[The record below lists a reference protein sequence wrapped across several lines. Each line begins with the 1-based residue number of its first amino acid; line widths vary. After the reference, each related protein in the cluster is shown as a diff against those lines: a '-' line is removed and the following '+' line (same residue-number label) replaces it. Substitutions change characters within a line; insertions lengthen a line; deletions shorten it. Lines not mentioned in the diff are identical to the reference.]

1 MKNTKEEEE
10 EEEKEDEDEDEER
23 GGGGGGVA
31 KRKPTEKKTT
41 ETTRTMMM
49 TKKRPRGRGRLW
61 GEDNDDDDDDER
73 KSDKKRRTR
82 CLTTTTTT
90 TTTTT
95 IRIRGVPD
103 ATIEAVAKLLREE
116 NTIPFIARYRKE
128 TTGCASETTIK
139 AIADAMEK
147 EEEKEKTRTK
157 LMRCT
162 DEMLMALTTTKEGVK
177 ERERKTIERARERI
191 RTSDSIRDMEDAWQT
206 IKPDGKNKHT
216 RAAKAREKGLE
227 TLAEMIAK
235 RDWNVIARMKED
247 KRRLNETDEEDVWKG
262 ARDILSE
269 WVGNESS
276 VKDSAKE
283 HVRKFGRV
291 TCVKVTSKKDDTAA
305 NVTRRREKNLTP
317 KERREQK
324 AMESAERYDNFSA
337 LVTHVKPHQILAM
350 NRAEANGTLRVK
362 LELDYAR
369 QVIPAAERFMRSF
382 KDPKGE
388 QKYNKVCEEQ
398 IKMACEDGV
407 KRLVKPWA
415 EREMRAQ
422 LKEEALERA
431 SLDFAANVKALLLQ
445 PPLRPQGVVLALDPG
460 YRAGCKC
467 AVVDKM
473 GNVLETFVC
482 YLHKETEMKKKIR
495 DTCEQ
500 HKVSVVAIGDGT
512 ASRETETLVANA
524 NLNICVDDGNDSS
537 SSSLRGWVVT
547 SEAGASIYSA
557 SEIAI
562 RELPNLDVSLRG
574 AVSIARRVQDPL
586 AELVKLDPKH
596 IGVGMYQHDA
606 KTGALDKELDY
617 VVESAVAS
625 VGVDLN
631 TASISLLSRV
641 PGMNKTV
648 AKNVVEE
655 REKRGRTYSSKIDAK
670 SVKGCGEKTFEQI
683 AGFLRVAESEDI
695 LDRTALHT
703 ESYAAARKLLKRCAN
718 DAALLETLA
727 SDGDGGGG
735 GADIAKEIGVDGMTL
750 KDMAKMLAHPEENND
765 ERFLAPAN
773 KNGIVSKAS
782 TTSSTKIQHQNAQ
795 IGLNIRSGALT
806 LSTLKKGQTLS
817 GVVKNVCQFG
827 VFVDVG
833 VETSGL
839 VHRSTFIEQDFAN
852 KTKKAGVK
860 VEPHDVAR
868 AGEKVT
874 VRVGNVDLDRKRL
887 ELFFVR

>member
-1 MKNTKEEEE
+1 MT
-10 EEEKEDEDEDEER
+10 
-23 GGGGGGVA
+23 
-31 KRKPTEKKTT
+31 
-41 ETTRTMMM
+41 MM
-49 TKKRPRGRGRLW
+49 TKKRPRRRGEE
-61 GEDNDDDDDDER
+61 EDKEEEEE
-73 KSDKKRRTR
+73 DKKRTR
-82 CLTTTTTT
+82 CLTTTTNAATT
-90 TTTTT
+90 TTTSCA

-147 EEEKEKTRTK
+147 EEEKEKTRRK
-157 LMRCT
+157 LMRRT

-235 RDWNVIARMKED
+235 RDWNVIAHMKED
-247 KRRLNETDEEDVWKG
+247 KRRLNETDEEEVWKG

-291 TCVKVTSKKDDTAA
+291 TCVKMTSKKDDTAA
-305 NVTRRREKNLTP
+305 NVTHRREKNLTP

-407 KRLVKPWA
+407 KRFVKPWA

-473 GNVLETFVC
+473 SNVLETFVC

-495 DTCEQ
+495 DTCER

-512 ASRETETLVANA
+512 ASRETETLVTNA

-648 AKNVVEE
+648 AKNIVEE

-718 DAALLETLA
+718 DAALLEALA
-727 SDGDGGGG
+727 IGCSGGGGG

-773 KNGIVSKAS
+773 KNGIASKAS

-839 VHRSTFIEQDFAN
+839 VHRSTFIEQDA
-852 KTKKAGVK
+852 KTAASKAGVK

-887 ELFFVR
+887 ELFFVHHHHHHRQR

>member
-1 MKNTKEEEE
+1 MT
-10 EEEKEDEDEDEER
+10 
-23 GGGGGGVA
+23 
-31 KRKPTEKKTT
+31 
-41 ETTRTMMM
+41 MM
-49 TKKRPRGRGRLW
+49 TKKRPRRRGEE
-61 GEDNDDDDDDER
+61 EDKEEEEE
-73 KSDKKRRTR
+73 DKKRTR
-82 CLTTTTTT
+82 CLTTTTNAATT
-90 TTTTT
+90 TTSCA

-147 EEEKEKTRTK
+147 EEEKEKTRRK
-157 LMRCT
+157 LMRRT

-206 IKPDGKNKHT
+206 TKPDGKNKHT

-247 KRRLNETDEEDVWKG
+247 KRRLNETDEEEVWKG

-291 TCVKVTSKKDDTAA
+291 TCVKMTSKKDDTAA
-305 NVTRRREKNLTP
+305 NVTHRREKNLTP

-407 KRLVKPWA
+407 KRFVKPWA

-473 GNVLETFVC
+473 SNVLETFVC

-495 DTCEQ
+495 DTCER

-648 AKNVVEE
+648 AKHIVEE

-727 SDGDGGGG
+727 IGGGGGG

-773 KNGIVSKAS
+773 KNGIASKAS

-839 VHRSTFIEQDFAN
+839 VHRSTFIEQDA
-852 KTKKAGVK
+852 KTAASKAGVK

-887 ELFFVR
+887 ELFFVHHHHHHRQR

>member
-1 MKNTKEEEE
+1 VKNTKEEEE

-23 GGGGGGVA
+23 GGGGGVA

-41 ETTRTMMM
+41 ETTRTMM

-157 LMRCT
+157 LMRRT

-773 KNGIVSKAS
+773 KNGIASKAS

>member
-1 MKNTKEEEE
+1 MT
-10 EEEKEDEDEDEER
+10 
-23 GGGGGGVA
+23 
-31 KRKPTEKKTT
+31 
-41 ETTRTMMM
+41 MM
-49 TKKRPRGRGRLW
+49 TKKRPRRRGEE
-61 GEDNDDDDDDER
+61 EDKEEEEEDKE
-73 KSDKKRRTR
+73 DKKRTR
-82 CLTTTTTT
+82 CLTTTNAATTT
-90 TTTTT
+90 TSCA

-157 LMRCT
+157 LMRRT

-247 KRRLNETDEEDVWKG
+247 KRRLNETDEEEVWKG

-291 TCVKVTSKKDDTAA
+291 TCVKMTSKKDDTAA
-305 NVTRRREKNLTP
+305 YVTHRREKNLTP

-407 KRLVKPWA
+407 KRFVKPWA

-473 GNVLETFVC
+473 SNVLETFVC

-495 DTCEQ
+495 DTCER

-512 ASRETETLVANA
+512 ASRETETLVTNA

-648 AKNVVEE
+648 AKNIVEE

-703 ESYAAARKLLKRCAN
+703 ESYAAARKLLKRCAT

-727 SDGDGGGG
+727 SDGGG

-773 KNGIVSKAS
+773 KNGIASKAS

-839 VHRSTFIEQDFAN
+839 VHRSTFIEQDA
-852 KTKKAGVK
+852 KTAASKAGVK

-887 ELFFVR
+887 ELFFVHHHHHHRQR

>member
-1 MKNTKEEEE
+1 
-10 EEEKEDEDEDEER
+10 
-23 GGGGGGVA
+23 
-31 KRKPTEKKTT
+31 
-41 ETTRTMMM
+41 MM
-49 TKKRPRGRGRLW
+49 TKKRPRRRGEE
-61 GEDNDDDDDDER
+61 EDKEEEEE
-73 KSDKKRRTR
+73 DKKRTR
-82 CLTTTTTT
+82 CLTTTTSCA
-90 TTTTT
+90 

-157 LMRCT
+157 LMRRT

-247 KRRLNETDEEDVWKG
+247 KRRLNETDEEEVWKG

-291 TCVKVTSKKDDTAA
+291 TCVKMTSKKDDTAA
-305 NVTRRREKNLTP
+305 NVTHRREKNLTP

-407 KRLVKPWA
+407 KRFVKPWA

-495 DTCEQ
+495 DTCER

-512 ASRETETLVANA
+512 ASRETETLVTNA

-648 AKNVVEE
+648 AKNIVEE

-727 SDGDGGGG
+727 IGGGGGG

-773 KNGIVSKAS
+773 KNGIASKAS

-839 VHRSTFIEQDFAN
+839 VHRSTFIEQDA
-852 KTKKAGVK
+852 KTAASKAGVK

-887 ELFFVR
+887 ELFFVHHHHHHRQR

>member
-1 MKNTKEEEE
+1 MT
-10 EEEKEDEDEDEER
+10 
-23 GGGGGGVA
+23 
-31 KRKPTEKKTT
+31 
-41 ETTRTMMM
+41 MM
-49 TKKRPRGRGRLW
+49 TKKRPRRRGEE
-61 GEDNDDDDDDER
+61 EDKEEEEE
-73 KSDKKRRTR
+73 DKKRTR
-82 CLTTTTTT
+82 CLTTTTNAATT
-90 TTTTT
+90 TTTSCA

-147 EEEKEKTRTK
+147 EEEKEKTRRK
-157 LMRCT
+157 LMRRT
-162 DEMLMALTTTKEGVK
+162 DAMLMALTTTKEGVK

-247 KRRLNETDEEDVWKG
+247 KRRLNETDEEEVWKG

-283 HVRKFGRV
+283 HMRKFGRV
-291 TCVKVTSKKDDTAA
+291 TCVKMTSKKDDTAA
-305 NVTRRREKNLTP
+305 NVTHRREKNLTP

-369 QVIPAAERFMRSF
+369 QVIPAAERFMCSF

-407 KRLVKPWA
+407 KRFVKPWA

-495 DTCEQ
+495 DTCER

-512 ASRETETLVANA
+512 ASRETETLVTNA

-557 SEIAI
+557 SEIAF

-648 AKNVVEE
+648 AKNIVEE

-727 SDGDGGGG
+727 IGGGGGG

-773 KNGIVSKAS
+773 KNGIASKAS

-839 VHRSTFIEQDFAN
+839 VHRSTFIEQDA
-852 KTKKAGVK
+852 KTAASKAGVK

-887 ELFFVR
+887 ELFFVHHHHHHRQR

>member
-1 MKNTKEEEE
+1 MT
-10 EEEKEDEDEDEER
+10 
-23 GGGGGGVA
+23 
-31 KRKPTEKKTT
+31 
-41 ETTRTMMM
+41 MM
-49 TKKRPRGRGRLW
+49 TKKRPRRRGEE
-61 GEDNDDDDDDER
+61 EDKEEEEE
-73 KSDKKRRTR
+73 DKKRTR
-82 CLTTTTTT
+82 CLTTTTNAATT
-90 TTTTT
+90 TTTSCA

-157 LMRCT
+157 LMRRT

-247 KRRLNETDEEDVWKG
+247 KRRLNETDEEEVWKG

-291 TCVKVTSKKDDTAA
+291 TCVKMTSKKDDTAA
-305 NVTRRREKNLTP
+305 YVTHRREKNLTP

-407 KRLVKPWA
+407 KRFVKPWA

-495 DTCEQ
+495 DTCER

-648 AKNVVEE
+648 AKNIVEE

-727 SDGDGGGG
+727 IGGGGGG

-773 KNGIVSKAS
+773 KNGIASKAS

-839 VHRSTFIEQDFAN
+839 VHRSTFIEQDA
-852 KTKKAGVK
+852 KTAASKAGVK

-887 ELFFVR
+887 ELFFVHHHHHHDDDDEKRCFWCS

>member
-23 GGGGGGVA
+23 GGGGGVA

-41 ETTRTMMM
+41 ETTRTMM

-157 LMRCT
+157 LMRRT

-773 KNGIVSKAS
+773 KNGIASKAS

>member
-1 MKNTKEEEE
+1 
-10 EEEKEDEDEDEER
+10 
-23 GGGGGGVA
+23 
-31 KRKPTEKKTT
+31 
-41 ETTRTMMM
+41 MM
-49 TKKRPRGRGRLW
+49 TKKRPRRRGEE
-61 GEDNDDDDDDER
+61 EDKEEEEE
-73 KSDKKRRTR
+73 DKKRTR
-82 CLTTTTTT
+82 CLTTTTNAATT
-90 TTTTT
+90 TTTSCA

-147 EEEKEKTRTK
+147 EEEKEKTRRK
-157 LMRCT
+157 LMRRT
-162 DEMLMALTTTKEGVK
+162 DAMLMALTTTKEGVK

-247 KRRLNETDEEDVWKG
+247 KRRLNETDEEEVWKG

-291 TCVKVTSKKDDTAA
+291 TCVKMTSKKDDTAA
-305 NVTRRREKNLTP
+305 NVTHRREKNLTP

-407 KRLVKPWA
+407 KRFVKPWA

-473 GNVLETFVC
+473 SNVLETFVC

-495 DTCEQ
+495 DTCER

-512 ASRETETLVANA
+512 ASRETETLVTNA

-648 AKNVVEE
+648 AKNIVEE

-727 SDGDGGGG
+727 IGGGGGG

-773 KNGIVSKAS
+773 KNGIASKAS

-839 VHRSTFIEQDFAN
+839 VHRSTFIEQDA
-852 KTKKAGVK
+852 KTAASKAGVK

-887 ELFFVR
+887 ELFFVHHHHHHRQR

>member
-1 MKNTKEEEE
+1 MT
-10 EEEKEDEDEDEER
+10 
-23 GGGGGGVA
+23 
-31 KRKPTEKKTT
+31 
-41 ETTRTMMM
+41 MM
-49 TKKRPRGRGRLW
+49 TKKRPRRRGEE
-61 GEDNDDDDDDER
+61 EDKEEEEE
-73 KSDKKRRTR
+73 DKKRTR
-82 CLTTTTTT
+82 CLTTTTNAATT
-90 TTTTT
+90 TTTSCA

-147 EEEKEKTRTK
+147 EEEKEKTRRK
-157 LMRCT
+157 LMRRT

-247 KRRLNETDEEDVWKG
+247 KRRLNETDEEEVWKG

-291 TCVKVTSKKDDTAA
+291 TCVKMTSKKDDTAA
-305 NVTRRREKNLTP
+305 NVTHRREKNLTP

-407 KRLVKPWA
+407 KRFVKPWA

-473 GNVLETFVC
+473 SNVLETFVC

-495 DTCEQ
+495 DTCER

-648 AKNVVEE
+648 AKNIVEE

-727 SDGDGGGG
+727 IGGGGGG

-773 KNGIVSKAS
+773 KNGIASKAS

-839 VHRSTFIEQDFAN
+839 VHRSTFIEQDA
-852 KTKKAGVK
+852 KTAASKAGVK

-887 ELFFVR
+887 ELFFVHHHHHHRQR

>member
-1 MKNTKEEEE
+1 MT
-10 EEEKEDEDEDEER
+10 
-23 GGGGGGVA
+23 
-31 KRKPTEKKTT
+31 
-41 ETTRTMMM
+41 MM
-49 TKKRPRGRGRLW
+49 TKKRPRRRGEE
-61 GEDNDDDDDDER
+61 EDKEEEEE
-73 KSDKKRRTR
+73 DKKRTR
-82 CLTTTTTT
+82 CLTTTTNAATT
-90 TTTTT
+90 TTTSCA

-157 LMRCT
+157 LMRRT

-247 KRRLNETDEEDVWKG
+247 KRRLNETDEEEVWKG

-291 TCVKVTSKKDDTAA
+291 TCVKMTSKKDDTAA
-305 NVTRRREKNLTP
+305 NVTHRREKNLTP

-407 KRLVKPWA
+407 KRFVKPWA

-473 GNVLETFVC
+473 SNVLETFVC

-495 DTCEQ
+495 DTCER

-648 AKNVVEE
+648 AKNIVEE

-727 SDGDGGGG
+727 IGGGGGG

-773 KNGIVSKAS
+773 KNGIASKAS

-839 VHRSTFIEQDFAN
+839 VHRSTFIEQDA
-852 KTKKAGVK
+852 KTAASKAGVK

-887 ELFFVR
+887 ELFFVHHHHHHRQR

>member
-1 MKNTKEEEE
+1 MT
-10 EEEKEDEDEDEER
+10 
-23 GGGGGGVA
+23 
-31 KRKPTEKKTT
+31 
-41 ETTRTMMM
+41 MM
-49 TKKRPRGRGRLW
+49 TKKRPRRRGEE
-61 GEDNDDDDDDER
+61 EDKEEEEE
-73 KSDKKRRTR
+73 DKKRTR
-82 CLTTTTTT
+82 CLTTTTNAATT
-90 TTTTT
+90 TTTSCA

-147 EEEKEKTRTK
+147 EEEKEKTRRK
-157 LMRCT
+157 LMRRT
-162 DEMLMALTTTKEGVK
+162 DAMLMALTTTKEGVK

-247 KRRLNETDEEDVWKG
+247 KRRLNETDEEEVWKG

-291 TCVKVTSKKDDTAA
+291 TCVKMTSKKDDTAA
-305 NVTRRREKNLTP
+305 NVTHRREKNLTP

-407 KRLVKPWA
+407 KRFVKPWA

-473 GNVLETFVC
+473 SNVLETFVC

-495 DTCEQ
+495 DTCER

-512 ASRETETLVANA
+512 ASRETETLVTNA

-648 AKNVVEE
+648 AKNIVEE

-727 SDGDGGGG
+727 IGGGGGG

-773 KNGIVSKAS
+773 KNGIASKAS

-839 VHRSTFIEQDFAN
+839 VHRSTFIEQDA
-852 KTKKAGVK
+852 KTAASKAGVK

-887 ELFFVR
+887 ELFFVHHHHHHRQR

>member
-1 MKNTKEEEE
+1 
-10 EEEKEDEDEDEER
+10 
-23 GGGGGGVA
+23 
-31 KRKPTEKKTT
+31 
-41 ETTRTMMM
+41 MM
-49 TKKRPRGRGRLW
+49 TKKRPRRRGEE
-61 GEDNDDDDDDER
+61 EDKEEEEE
-73 KSDKKRRTR
+73 DKKRTR
-82 CLTTTTTT
+82 CLTTTTNAATT
-90 TTTTT
+90 TTTSCA

-147 EEEKEKTRTK
+147 EEEKEKTRRK
-157 LMRCT
+157 LMRRT

-247 KRRLNETDEEDVWKG
+247 KRRLNETDEEEVWKG

-291 TCVKVTSKKDDTAA
+291 TCVKMTSKKDDTAA
-305 NVTRRREKNLTP
+305 YVTHRREKNLTP

-407 KRLVKPWA
+407 KRFVKPWA

-495 DTCEQ
+495 DTCER

-512 ASRETETLVANA
+512 ASRETETLVTNA

-557 SEIAI
+557 SEIAF

-648 AKNVVEE
+648 AKNIVEE

-718 DAALLETLA
+718 DAALLEALA
-727 SDGDGGGG
+727 IGCSGGGGGG

-773 KNGIVSKAS
+773 KNGIASKAS

-839 VHRSTFIEQDFAN
+839 VHRSTFIEQDA
-852 KTKKAGVK
+852 KTAASKAGVK

-887 ELFFVR
+887 ELFFVHHHHHHRQR

>member
-1 MKNTKEEEE
+1 MT
-10 EEEKEDEDEDEER
+10 
-23 GGGGGGVA
+23 
-31 KRKPTEKKTT
+31 
-41 ETTRTMMM
+41 MM
-49 TKKRPRGRGRLW
+49 TKKRPRRPW
-61 GEDNDDDDDDER
+61 GEEEDKEEEEEDKE
-73 KSDKKRRTR
+73 DKKRTR
-82 CLTTTTTT
+82 CLTTTNAATTT
-90 TTTTT
+90 TSCA
-95 IRIRGVPD
+95 IRIRGVPET
-103 ATIEAVAKLLREE
+103 TIEAVAKLLREE

-157 LMRCT
+157 LMRRT

-291 TCVKVTSKKDDTAA
+291 TCVKMTSKKDDTAA
-305 NVTRRREKNLTP
+305 NVTHRREKNLTP

-407 KRLVKPWA
+407 KRFVKPWA

-473 GNVLETFVC
+473 SNVLETFVC

-495 DTCEQ
+495 DTCER

-512 ASRETETLVANA
+512 ASRETETLVTNA

-718 DAALLETLA
+718 DAALLEALA
-727 SDGDGGGG
+727 IGCSGGGGGG

-773 KNGIVSKAS
+773 KNGIASKAS

-839 VHRSTFIEQDFAN
+839 VHRSTFIEQDA
-852 KTKKAGVK
+852 KTAASKAGVK

-887 ELFFVR
+887 ELFFVHHHRGGHHHHR